1 MNAIPAVTAAKPGLS
16 PGFVFCL
23 AVIVLMTS
31 PLTQAQSSLA
41 EGRLLFQSLCVQCHS
56 PQANGNEQLKVPAI
70 AGLPDWYILGQFQH
84 FDQGRRG
91 KASDGPQAMV
101 MAATLKAIPEVQ
113 RKAVAAYVESL
124 PRQVPAP
131 EPAPAPMADLNEGR
145 LLFQERCM
153 ECHRY
158 NATGE
163 KVFGSPPLLGL
174 QAWYLRAQL
183 HKFQTGARGAASP
196 KDAYGLK
203 MALSSRYAETQQ
215 DVENVVAYVL
225 SLNSPAMAAPVEA
238 SPFEAASAR

>member
-1 MNAIPAVTAAKPGLS
+1 MA
-16 PGFVFCL
+16 
-23 AVIVLMTS
+23 S
-31 PLTQAQSSLA
+31 PLSRAQQLTHDQGS
-41 EGRLLFQSLCVQCHS
+41 LLFQSLCAQCHS
-56 PQANGNEQLKVPAI
+56 PQAYGNEQLKVPAI

-91 KASDGPQAMV
+91 KVADGPQALV
-101 MAATLKAIPEVQ
+101 MAATLRAIPETQ
-113 RKAVAAYVESL
+113 RRAIAAYVESL
-124 PRQVPAP
+124 PRQAPAP
-131 EPAPAPMADLNEGR
+131 EPAPAPVADLNEGR

-203 MALSSRYAETQQ
+203 MALSSRYAETPQ
-215 DVENVVAYVL
+215 DVENVIAYIL
-225 SLNSPAMAAPVEA
+225 SLNPKAEPLRLEA
-238 SPFEAASAR
+238 SPFESASAP

>member
-1 MNAIPAVTAAKPGLS
+1 MV
-16 PGFVFCL
+16 
-23 AVIVLMTS
+23 S
-31 PLTQAQSSLA
+31 PLSQAQPA
-41 EGRLLFQSLCVQCHS
+41 ADEGKLLFQSLCVQCHS

-91 KASDGPQAMV
+91 TATDGPQAVV
-101 MAATLKAIPEVQ
+101 MAATLKAIPEAQ
-113 RKAVAAYVESL
+113 RKALAAYVESL
-124 PRQVPAP
+124 PRQALSPAP
-131 EPAPAPMADLNEGR
+131 EPVLAPVVDLNEGR

-183 HKFQTGARGAASP
+183 HKFQSGARGAASP
-196 KDAYGLK
+196 KDANGLK
-203 MALSSRYAETQQ
+203 MALASRYAETQQ
-215 DVENVVAYVL
+215 DVENVIAYVL
-225 SLNSPAMAAPVEA
+225 SLNPSAAPVAVEA
-238 SPFEAASAR
+238 NPFESTSSP